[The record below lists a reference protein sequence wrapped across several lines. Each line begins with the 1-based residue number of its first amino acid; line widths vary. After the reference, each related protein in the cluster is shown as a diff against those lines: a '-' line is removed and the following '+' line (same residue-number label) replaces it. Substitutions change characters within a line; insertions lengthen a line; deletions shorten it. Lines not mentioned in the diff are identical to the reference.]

1 MVNDTRAF
9 AAAVHDAVESLGWS
23 HDTLMTEINP
33 ADPASL
39 REHARCLRSRLA
51 ELDADHRDRTAAL
64 RDDLRKVANLLTRH
78 AATRLPAGLIR
89 HADGTFDFQGE
100 TP

>member
-1 MVNDTRAF
+1 MPSDTRDF
-9 AAAVHDAVESLGWS
+9 AAAVHDALERLGWS
-23 HDTLMTEINP
+23 HDTLMAEINP

-64 RDDLRKVANLLTRH
+64 RDDLRRVEAMLTK
-78 AATRLPAGLIR
+78 AADPI
-89 HADGTFDFQGE
+89 
-100 TP
+100 PS